1 MIAVGFACGLAL
13 GVVLGAA
20 LWSASLYLSRKM
32 VEAMMRKTDMQK
44 RQEIISQQKRIE
56 KAKADLRM
64 QYGDEMTKEQ
74 EIIMER
80 ELGKMY
86 QDLPNSQIPRGRA

>member
-1 MIAVGFACGLAL
+1 MIAIGFVCGLAL
-13 GVVLGAA
+13 GVVMGACLWASA
-20 LWSASLYLSRKM
+20 LYISRKM

-74 EIIMER
+74 EIVMER
-80 ELGKMY
+80 ELSKIY
-86 QDLPNSQIPRGRA
+86 QDLPNSQIPRGRT